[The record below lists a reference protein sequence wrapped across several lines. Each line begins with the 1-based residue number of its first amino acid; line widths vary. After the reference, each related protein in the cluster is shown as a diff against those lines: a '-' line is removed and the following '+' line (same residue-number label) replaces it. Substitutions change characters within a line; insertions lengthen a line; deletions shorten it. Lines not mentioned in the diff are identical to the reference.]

1 MHDGSGAAPL
11 PARNRASLNFTISEN
26 LGSDE
31 RLDLLCGQFAIA
43 PPHDRLLRSYL
54 PPLRRSGA
62 KCRSHPAGT
71 SSQGLQLPPTRR
83 RRRPPSAFA
92 MLFEPLE
99 PVELVVEFRPRLR
112 IAVRQIDAGND
123 DAFDRGLDI
132 ARLAVGGV
140 AGKLRPDQ
148 HRFGLPRQDGDAVP
162 GLLSA
167 PYRAIASLVDR
178 LDRKIIVGRFH

>member
-1 MHDGSGAAPL
+1 M
-11 PARNRASLNFTISEN
+11 R
-26 LGSDE
+26 
-31 RLDLLCGQFAIA
+31 
-43 PPHDRLLRSYL
+43 
-54 PPLRRSGA
+54 
-62 KCRSHPAGT
+62 
-71 SSQGLQLPPTRR
+71 
-83 RRRPPSAFA
+83 
-92 MLFEPLE
+92 FEPLE
-99 PVELVVEFRPRLR
+99 PVELVVEFRPGLR

-167 PYRAIASLVDR
+167 PYPALLIASIGKSSSVDFSSCR
-178 LDRKIIVGRFH
+178 ATASGFA